1 MKSDYE
7 AICYATVSPCKVVGG
22 YHFIV
27 YKSVVGISVHLESMR
42 KLSSLWKQTD
52 KQH

>member
-22 YHFIV
+22 YFIV
-27 YKSVVGISVHLESMR
+27 YKPVVGISVHLESMR
-42 KLSSLWKQTD
+42 KLSSLCKQTD